1 MQISIL
7 VFTAVLLALMAL
19 GGWLKQRKQYAYLK
33 ALPPYSLR
41 KSFLST
47 REFAYLNVLKQA
59 VGEHAKIYPKVRLP
73 QILNHPGHD
82 PQFRAHWS
90 RVQRRYVDFLVCDA
104 DLKPILAVKFDP
116 TANRKRAQP
125 KDDVLEDALGS
136 AELPLLRV
144 VPADSYDL
152 DEVTYKIKFAMA
164 RHQPQDGEFGV
175 RANGGA
181 GDDAFLESENELTD
195 TGLLKLKRWTS
206 DLWMAA
212 RRSS

>member
-1 MQISIL
+1 
-7 VFTAVLLALMAL
+7 MAL

-47 REFAYLNVLKQA
+47 REFAYFNVLKQA
-59 VGEHAKIYPKVRLP
+59 VGENAKIYPKVRLP

-82 PQFRAHWS
+82 PKYRAHWS
-90 RVQRRYVDFLVCDA
+90 RVQRRYVDFLVCDGN
-104 DLKPILAVKFDP
+104 LTPTLAVKFDP
-116 TANRKRAQP
+116 NANRKRSQP

-144 VPADSYDL
+144 VPADNYDL

-164 RHQPQDGEFGV
+164 RHQTQHGMGEEGTM
-175 RANGGA
+175 ALS
-181 GDDAFLESENELTD
+181 DDTILESGNELTD

-212 RRSS
+212 RRSG

>member
-1 MQISIL
+1 MQLSIL
-7 VFTAVLLALMAL
+7 IFTAVLLALMAI

-47 REFAYLNVLKQA
+47 REFAYFNVLKQA
-59 VGEHAKIYPKVRLP
+59 VGEQARIYPKVRLP
-73 QILNHPGHD
+73 QILNHPGHN
-82 PQFRAHWS
+82 PQYRAHWS

-104 DLKPILAVKFDP
+104 KLKPILAVKFDP
-116 TANRKRAQP
+116 HANRKRSQP
-125 KDDVLEDALGS
+125 KDDVLEDTLGA

-144 VPADSYDL
+144 VPANSYNL

-164 RHQPQDGEFGV
+164 RHQSSDGFSGDGSE
-175 RANGGA
+175 NGPV
-181 GDDAFLESENELTD
+181 LESENEVTD

-212 RRSS
+212 RRSG

>member
-1 MQISIL
+1 
-7 VFTAVLLALMAL
+7 MAL
-19 GGWLKQRKQYAYLK
+19 GGWLKHRKQYAYLK

-47 REFAYLNVLKQA
+47 RDFAYFNVLKQA
-59 VGEHAKIYPKVRLP
+59 VGENAKIFPKVRLP

-90 RVQRRYVDFLVCDA
+90 RVQRRYVDFLVCDSN
-104 DLKPILAVKFDP
+104 LKPILAVKFDP
-116 TANRKRAQP
+116 NANRKRAHP
-125 KDDVLEDALGS
+125 TDDVLEDALGS

-144 VPADSYDL
+144 APASSYDL

-164 RHQPQDGEFGV
+164 RHQPQDQQPADLAKVVGEDSFV
-175 RANGGA
+175 
-181 GDDAFLESENELTD
+181 ESENELTD

-212 RRSS
+212 RRSG

>member
-1 MQISIL
+1 
-7 VFTAVLLALMAL
+7 MAL

-47 REFAYLNVLKQA
+47 RDFAYFNVLKQA
-59 VGEHAKIYPKVRLP
+59 VDENAQIYPKVRLP
-73 QILNHPGHD
+73 QILSHPGHD
-82 PQFRAHWS
+82 PQYRAHWS
-90 RVQRRYVDFLVCDA
+90 RVQRRYVDFLVCDSN
-104 DLKPILAVKFDP
+104 LKPILAVKFDP
-116 TANRKRAQP
+116 NANRKRGQP
-125 KDDVLEDALGS
+125 KDDVLEDTLGS

-144 VPADSYDL
+144 VPADNYDL

-164 RHQPQDGEFGV
+164 RHQTQEDGYEHRPKVVGEDSFI
-175 RANGGA
+175 
-181 GDDAFLESENELTD
+181 ESENELTD

>member
-1 MQISIL
+1 
-7 VFTAVLLALMAL
+7 MAL

-47 REFAYLNVLKQA
+47 RDFAYFNVLKQA
-59 VGEHAKIYPKVRLP
+59 VDENAQIYPKVRLP
-73 QILNHPGHD
+73 QILSHPGHD
-82 PQFRAHWS
+82 PQYRAHWS
-90 RVQRRYVDFLVCDA
+90 RVQRRYVDFLVCDSN
-104 DLKPILAVKFDP
+104 LKPILAVKFDP
-116 TANRKRAQP
+116 NANRKRGQP
-125 KDDVLEDALGS
+125 KDDVLEDTLGS

-144 VPADSYDL
+144 VPADNYDL

-164 RHQPQDGEFGV
+164 RHQTQEDGYEHRSKVVGEDSFI
-175 RANGGA
+175 
-181 GDDAFLESENELTD
+181 ESENELTD

>member
-1 MQISIL
+1 
-7 VFTAVLLALMAL
+7 MAL

-41 KSFLST
+41 NSFLST
-47 REFAYLNVLKQA
+47 RDFAYFNVLKQ
-59 VGEHAKIYPKVRLP
+59 VFDENNKIYPKVRLP

-82 PQFRAHWS
+82 PQYRAHWS
-90 RVQRRYVDFLVCDA
+90 RVQRRFVDFLVCDSNQ
-104 DLKPILAVKFDP
+104 KPILAIKFDP
-116 TANRKRAQP
+116 NANRKRGQP
-125 KDDVLEDALGS
+125 KDDVLEDALGA

-144 VPADSYDL
+144 APANHYDL

-164 RHQPQDGEFGV
+164 RHQPNEEGYEENTKGV
-175 RANGGA
+175 
-181 GDDAFLESENELTD
+181 DDDSFLESDNELTD